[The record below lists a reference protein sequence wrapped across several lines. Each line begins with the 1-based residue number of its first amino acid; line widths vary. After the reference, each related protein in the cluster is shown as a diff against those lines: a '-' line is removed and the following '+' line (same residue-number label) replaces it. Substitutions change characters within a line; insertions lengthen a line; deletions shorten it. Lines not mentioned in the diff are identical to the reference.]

1 MPRGHRLA
9 APMLAHP
16 HRVAGYPKYTDGSF
30 PLLVIFDDFL
40 HNRWSHQNLQFAHHG
55 LSWSPVPFE
64 QDKAMDV
71 GRLRGGQ
78 RVPCGKSIR
87 ATFRQSASMLT
98 LRASMSMAVANAT
111 VPLLLSLAFTHT
123 LASTGPPCDST
134 PTRGWCNSTACV
146 SLRRHGTRLADTV
159 FVPLCGTRQGPKV
172 STVFLPGE
180 EHGRRWQQMEVP
192 LERFDGPYAR
202 RRTELDELVVVPGGE
217 MLEMD
222 AGGELEGGEG
232 GEPGRRRQRQQRR
245 ARYVARGLLPLEP
258 PLVVHLDEVLLSA
271 ARPLLAGDYPP
282 AYGRTDMNEVQ
293 SGWLHAAPS
302 TGKPSK
308 PSKHKCV
315 CECMRPQAWL
325 QNPVC
330 IQAATICLFV
340 SGTCAST

>member
-9 APMLAHP
+9 VPMLAHP

-146 SLRRHGTRLADTV
+146 SLRRHFTKLADTV
-159 FVPLCGTRQGPKV
+159 FVPLCGTRQQGPKV
-172 STVFLPGE
+172 STAFLPGE

-192 LERFDGPYAR
+192 LELFDGPDAR
-202 RRTELDELVVVPGGE
+202 RSTLLDELLVVPRGE

-222 AGGELEGGEG
+222 HAGGGE
-232 GEPGRRRQRQQRR
+232 RR

-258 PLVVHLDEVLLSA
+258 PLVVHLDEVKLSA
-271 ARPLLAGDYPP
+271 ARPLLAGDHPP
-282 AYGRTDMNEVQ
+282 AYGRADINEVQ
-293 SGWLHAAPS
+293 AGWLHAAPS

-308 PSKHKCV
+308 PSKRKCV
-315 CECMRPQAWL
+315 CEHMHP
-325 QNPVC
+325 
-330 IQAATICLFV
+330 
-340 SGTCAST
+340 

>member
-1 MPRGHRLA
+1 MPGSHRLA
-9 APMLAHP
+9 LPILAHP

-30 PLLVIFDDFL
+30 PLLVIFDDSL
-40 HNRWSHQNLQFAHHG
+40 HNRWHHEKLQFVHGG

-64 QDKAMDV
+64 QDDAVDY

-98 LRASMSMAVANAT
+98 LKASAAMAVANAT
-111 VPLLLSLAFTHT
+111 VPLQLSLAFT
-123 LASTGPPCDST
+123 LATTGLPCDST

-202 RRTELDELVVVPGGE
+202 RSTQLDELVVVPGGE

-258 PLVVHLDEVLLSA
+258 PLVVHLDEVFLSA
-271 ARPLLAGDYPP
+271 ARPLLAGDFPP

-308 PSKHKCV
+308 HKCV
-315 CECMRPQAWL
+315 CECMHPQAWL
-325 QNPVC
+325 QSPMC
-330 IQAATICLFV
+330 IRAATVCLLV
-340 SGTCAST
+340 PGTCAST